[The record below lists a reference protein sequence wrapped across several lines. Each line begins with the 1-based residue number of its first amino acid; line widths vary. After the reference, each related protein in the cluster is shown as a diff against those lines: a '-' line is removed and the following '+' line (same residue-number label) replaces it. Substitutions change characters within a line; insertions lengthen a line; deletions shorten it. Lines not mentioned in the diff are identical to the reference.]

1 MLFVATLE
9 TLPGKYE
16 DAVRMFKRPS
26 VPQNVKIHHFLGLF
40 GKPDCIVVFEAPDEK
55 AAADFTMQFAG
66 VAEVTTS
73 LALDISDFK
82 WTH

>member
-9 TLPGKYE
+9 SLPGMYE
-16 DAVRMFKRPS
+16 AAVRKFKRPNIPES
-26 VPQNVKIHHFLGLF
+26 VTIHHFLGLY
-40 GKPDCIVVFEAPDEK
+40 GKPDCIVVFEAPNEK
-55 AAADFTMQFAG
+55 TAADFTMQFAD

-73 LALDISDFK
+73 LALSIEDFK

>member
-9 TLPGKYE
+9 SLPGKYE
-16 DAVRMFKRPS
+16 AAVRKFKRP
-26 VPQNVKIHHFLGLF
+26 VIPDTVKIHHFLGLF

-55 AAADFTMQFAG
+55 SAADFTMQFAD

-73 LALDISDFK
+73 LALDIKDFK